1 MVSILKCTKFKKT
14 ILAPNNMLKS
24 DNLNKLFPK
33 ETYSLMSNSTPDVI
47 FIYNTIVIVK
57 TIFRLFLELKV
68 GF

>member
-33 ETYSLMSNSTPDVI
+33 ETYILTPNSTPDVI
-47 FIYNTIVIVK
+47 FYPQYHRNSQDN
-57 TIFRLFLELKV
+57 FSPFS
-68 GF
+68 